1 MKLNQLFSFFD
12 TRSVTVAE
20 GDLRTGA
27 EGEFFEREVTGVCFD
42 TRKVT
47 QDSVFVAVKGSES
60 DGHQY
65 LKQAA
70 DAGAIALVVENKSNV
85 PADYS
90 YLVVELADTRAAL
103 DMLASRFYN
112 YPSHELFCFGVTGTN
127 GKTSITY
134 ILEHILG
141 FHNKK
146 TGVIGT
152 VNHRVGNK
160 VWQTSMTTPD
170 PVTLQSRL
178 RDFVNEGAVAAA
190 MEVSSH
196 ALDQSRVKSVNFNTV
211 IFTNLTLDHLDYH
224 KTMKNY
230 FEAKQKLFTD
240 MMWLTLKTPKFAVIN
255 IDDSYGRRLK
265 VAEDVIAWTYG
276 TGNDA
281 DFKFKILKMNFSEAE
296 IELQTEVETIRAVLP
311 VSGKHTIYNIVA
323 SAVAALSSGIS
334 LQQSFDALKNF
345 SGVPGRLQKVNSPSD
360 KIVFVDY
367 AHTPDALE
375 NVLNSIVQVRAESKL
390 QNKIYTVFGC
400 GGDRDK
406 SKRPLMAGIA
416 SRLSDY
422 VFVTS
427 DNPRTENPQTIIDDI
442 CAGFSRGQKNFESIP
457 DREQAIAAAI
467 QKAGPGDVILVAGK
481 GHEDYQIVGT
491 EKRYFSDVEVAQ
503 KFLIQEHA

>member
-12 TRSVTVAE
+12 TRSVTGAQ
-20 GDLRTGA
+20 GD
-27 EGEFFEREVTGVCFD
+27 FFEREVTGICFD
-42 TRKVT
+42 TRKVI

-65 LKQAA
+65 LKAAA

-85 PADYS
+85 PADYP

-141 FHNKK
+141 FYHRK

-152 VNHRVGNK
+152 VNHRVGEK
-160 VWQTSMTTPD
+160 VWPTAMTTPD

-178 RDFVNEGAVAAA
+178 RDFVNEGAFAAA
-190 MEVSSH
+190 LEVSSH

-224 KTMKNY
+224 KSMKNY

-240 MMWLTLKTPKFAVIN
+240 MMWLTSKTPKFAVIN
-255 IDDSYGRRLK
+255 VDDSYGRRLR

-276 TGNDA
+276 QRDA
-281 DFKFKILKMNFSEAE
+281 DFKFKILKMNFSE
-296 IELQTEVETIRAVLP
+296 TEVELQSEVETVRAVLP
-311 VSGKHTIYNIVA
+311 VSGQHTVYNIVA
-323 SAVAALSSGIS
+323 SAVAAMSCGIS
-334 LQQSFDALKNF
+334 LQQSFEALKQF
-345 SGVPGRLQKVNSPSD
+345 TGVPGRLQKVQSD
-360 KIVFVDY
+360 SEKIVFVDY

-375 NVLNSIVQVRAESKL
+375 NVLNSIAQVRTESHL

-406 SKRPLMAGIA
+406 SKRPLMAKIA
-416 SRLSDY
+416 ARLSDY
-422 VFVTS
+422 VIVTS
-427 DNPRTENPQTIIDDI
+427 DNPRTEDPQSIVNDI
-442 CAGFSRGQKNFESIP
+442 CAGFTEGQKNYESVL
-457 DREQAIAAAI
+457 DREQAIAGAL
-467 QKAGPGDVILVAGK
+467 QKANAGDVILVAGK
-481 GHEDYQIVGT
+481 GHEDYQIIGT
-491 EKRYFSDVEVAQ
+491 EKKYFSDFDVAR
-503 KFLIQEHA
+503 KYLSQERA